1 MLEPYHFRLDLK
13 IFKNLNVEFFI
24 KQNTT
29 LPIVKMDVVFDGR
42 TNAGEEFYS
51 IMDNATL
58 RFSMI
63 NEDKGIP
70 KVSMKQAYIVAK
82 DKINPDAPLEY
93 YIYYKWGTKDTNKKG
108 RFLGQFLVVLE
119 SGELIS
125 PIRENLYINII

>member
-1 MLEPYHFRLDLK
+1 LVPALTQDVHHVK
-13 IFKNLNVEFFI
+13 INKMEFFI

-42 TNAGEEFYS
+42 TDAGENFYS
-51 IMDNATL
+51 LIDNATL

-63 NEDKGIP
+63 NEETGIP

-82 DKINPDAPLEY
+82 DKRTPDSPWEY
-93 YIYYKWGTKDTNKKG
+93 YIYYKWGTKDTNTKG
-108 RFLGQFLVVLE
+108 RFLGQFLVVLQ

>member
-1 MLEPYHFRLDLK
+1 MPKLF
-13 IFKNLNVEFFI
+13 NLSKMEFFI

-29 LPIVKMDVVFDGR
+29 LPIIKMDVVFDGR
-42 TNAGEEFYS
+42 TDAGENFYS
-51 IMDNATL
+51 VLDNATL

-63 NEDKGIP
+63 NESNGIP

-82 DKINPDAPLEY
+82 DKRNPDAPWEY
-93 YIYYKWGTKDTNKKG
+93 YIYYKWGSKDTNTKG

>member
-1 MLEPYHFRLDLK
+1 MLEPYHFRSDLK
-13 IFKNLNVEFFI
+13 IFNNLNVEFFI

-42 TNAGEEFYS
+42 TDAGEEFYS
-51 IMDNATL
+51 VLDNATL

-63 NEDKGIP
+63 SEDTGIP
-70 KVSMKQAYIVAK
+70 KISMKQAYIVAK
-82 DKINPDAPLEY
+82 DKRNPDAPWEY
-93 YIYYKWGTKDTNKKG
+93 YIYYKWGSKDTNTKG

>member
-1 MLEPYHFRLDLK
+1 LVLVLTQDVHHVK
-13 IFKNLNVEFFI
+13 IKKMEFFI

-63 NEDKGIP
+63 NEDNGIP

-82 DKINPDAPLEY
+82 DKRNPDAPWEY
-93 YIYYKWGTKDTNKKG
+93 YIYYKWGAKDTNNKG

>member
-1 MLEPYHFRLDLK
+1 MVLVITQDVHHVK
-13 IFKNLNVEFFI
+13 IKKMEFFI

-42 TNAGEEFYS
+42 TDAGEEFYS
-51 IMDNATL
+51 LIDNATL

-63 NEDKGIP
+63 NEESGIP

-82 DKINPDAPLEY
+82 DKRTPDSPWEY
-93 YIYYKWGTKDTNKKG
+93 YIYYKWGAKDTNKKG

>member
-1 MLEPYHFRLDLK
+1 M
-13 IFKNLNVEFFI
+13 EFFI

-42 TNAGEEFYS
+42 TDAGEEFYS
-51 IMDNATL
+51 VLDNSTL

-63 NEDKGIP
+63 SEDTGIP
-70 KVSMKQAYIVAK
+70 KISMKQAYIVAK
-82 DKINPDAPLEY
+82 NKINPDAPWEY
-93 YIYYKWGTKDTNKKG
+93 YIYYKWGAKDTNTKG

>member
-1 MLEPYHFRLDLK
+1 M
-13 IFKNLNVEFFI
+13 EFFI

-29 LPIVKMDVVFDGR
+29 LPIIKMDVVFDGR
-42 TNAGEEFYS
+42 TDAGENFYS
-51 IMDNATL
+51 VLDNATL

-63 NEDKGIP
+63 NESNGIP

-82 DKINPDAPLEY
+82 DKRNPDAPWEY
-93 YIYYKWGTKDTNKKG
+93 YIYYKWGSKDTNTKG

>member
-1 MLEPYHFRLDLK
+1 M
-13 IFKNLNVEFFI
+13 EFFI

-29 LPIVKMDVVFDGR
+29 LPIIKMDVVFDGR
-42 TNAGEEFYS
+42 TDAGENFYS
-51 IMDNATL
+51 ILDNATL

-63 NEDKGIP
+63 NESNGIP
-70 KVSMKQAYIVAK
+70 KVSMKPAYIVAK
-82 DKINPDAPLEY
+82 DKRNPDAPWEY
-93 YIYYKWGTKDTNKKG
+93 YIYYKWSPKDTNTKG